1 MRPVAV
7 LIGPPASGKSKLG
20 KSVARMLGLPFVD
33 TDKRVVEK
41 HGPIVDIFRQRGV
54 EQFRQWERHEVARA
68 LTEGGIVALGGGAIE
83 DSETQA
89 DLAAHRVVL
98 VTVSAEAVESR
109 IANDNR
115 PLLDGIDSWISLVE
129 KRMPI
134 YERLADIRVDT
145 SVGPMDMHAADLA
158 NRLEASS

>member
-41 HGPIVDIFRQRGV
+41 HGPIVDIFRERGV
-54 EQFRQWERHEVARA
+54 DQFRQWERHEVARA

-83 DSETQA
+83 DGETQA

-98 VTVSAEAVESR
+98 VTVSAEAVEAR

>member
-20 KSVARMLGLPFVD
+20 KSVAKRLGLPFVD

-41 HGPIVDIFRQRGV
+41 YGSIVDIFRERGV
-54 EQFRQWERHEVARA
+54 DQFRQWERHEVARA
-68 LTEGGIVALGGGAIE
+68 LTEGGIVALGGGAVE

-98 VTVSAEAVESR
+98 VTVSAAAVESR
-109 IANDNR
+109 ITNDNR
-115 PLLDGIDSWISLVE
+115 PLLDGLDSWISLVE

-134 YERLADIRVDT
+134 YERLADLRVDT
-145 SVGPMDMHAADLA
+145 SVGPMESHAAELA
-158 NRLEASS
+158 DRLEADA